1 MFGSVA
7 RNEADDQ
14 SDVNILVD
22 LGYSQRIDLKFIQ
35 MKLDLDRLLNQKVD
49 LVSSQG
55 LSP

>member
-1 MFGSVA
+1 LFGSVA